1 MSSSIHNRETK
12 RLEKTFKDFMQ
23 DNKPKFDHIDS
34 TNAEIEKELTTIKRN
49 VYEYLKKT
57 CSYQFKWL
65 EEHGTVYFNEN
76 GINVHVNEN
85 PDGISADAILGELDS
100 CASKND
106 QGLRDFFDQANSKK
120 SYIIKDNQRCINSCA
135 FRSEDKTDSEL
146 QNGIKKCFLQS
157 FEETE
162 RLLTT
167 IQDKLND
174 VKKSMDLV

>member
-23 DNKPKFDHIDS
+23 DYKSQFDHIDS
-34 TNAEIEKELTTIKRN
+34 TNAEIEKELETIKIN

-65 EEHGTVYFNEN
+65 EKHGNVYY
-76 GINVHVNEN
+76 NEN
-85 PDGISADAILGELDS
+85 PDGISADAILGELDA

-106 QGLRDFFDQANSKK
+106 QGLKTFFDQANGKK
-120 SYIIKDNQRCINSCA
+120 NYILKDNQRCINSCA

-146 QNGIKKCFLQS
+146 KNCIKKCFLQS
-157 FEETE
+157 FEDTE
-162 RLLTT
+162 GLLTT
-167 IQDKLND
+167 IQDKLKD